1 MADIVSPEKRSQNMS
16 AIRSKNTKPEVYL
29 RKLLFAQGYRYRI
42 ADKSVPGHPDI
53 FLRKYNTAIFVN
65 GCFWHRHP
73 GCKYAY
79 TPKSRVEFWQKK
91 FDDTGAKL
99 MQTAFSP
106 NKPLLRLNECVSTS
120 EQNEQSG
127 YMQIL
132 AGCMVGIRNPRAH
145 DSDWEDTEERSLQLL
160 SFANHLMERILVSEK
175 VDY

>member
-73 GCKYAY
+73 DCKYAY
-79 TPKSRVEFWQKK
+79 TH
-91 FDDTGAKL
+91 
-99 MQTAFSP
+99 
-106 NKPLLRLNECVSTS
+106 
-120 EQNEQSG
+120 
-127 YMQIL
+127 
-132 AGCMVGIRNPRAH
+132 IRQRAAW
-145 DSDWEDTEERSLQLL
+145 SFGKRSLMITSSGMLW
-160 SFANHLMERILVSEK
+160 
-175 VDY
+175 